1 MHSIELQRF
10 KITDECLEKLSVDQR
25 AMLAVLCL
33 TDSEVDALKKALTL
47 GPSAPVGDDDLDAA
61 FISQKTVFMRMIGM
75 KILEAFKT
83 LMLAGEHNK
92 TQDIELREFK
102 DKIVQNEYDQLTHLD
117 GFKFVR
123 RQRDK
128 LGFHYD
134 LDEFR
139 KLVALRGSGAE
150 HSVLV
155 AERYE
160 FQSFPFGE
168 ISVASGHGN
177 SAAAFCLSEARKS
190 VEENSEFVRQAM
202 RKFSVVFQAFF
213 ETFLRPH
220 LKSEQIEKTVPDML
234 VARRNRTPFP
244 LFVFPEATQ

>member
-1 MHSIELQRF
+1 MVDVLFQRYE
-10 KITDECLEKLSVDQR
+10 ISDECLGKLTVDQR
-25 AMLAVLCL
+25 AMFAVLCL
-33 TDSEVDALKKALTL
+33 TVSEVDAMKKALTL
-47 GPSAPVGDDDLDAA
+47 GPSAPVGDEDLDAA

-83 LMLAGEHNK
+83 LMLSKKENFSDDAGLNTFRRNHVLRAYNELK
-92 TQDIELREFK
+92 KIPGGSVVQQDR
-102 DKIVQNEYDQLTHLD
+102 N
-117 GFKFVR
+117 
-123 RQRDK
+123 K

-134 LDEFR
+134 LERFR
-139 KLVALRGSGAE
+139 ELVQRSRTNAE
-150 HSVLV
+150 HSILV
-155 AERYE
+155 AKEFE

-190 VEENSEFVRQAM
+190 VEENAEFVRQAM

-220 LKSEQIEKTVPDML
+220 LKSEQIEKSVPDML
-234 VARRNRTPFP
+234 VARRNRTAFP

>member
-1 MHSIELQRF
+1 MVDVLFQRYE
-10 KITDECLEKLSVDQR
+10 ITDECFGNLSVDQR
-25 AMLAVLCL
+25 AMFAVLCL
-33 TDSEVDALKKALTL
+33 TVSEVDAMKNALAL
-47 GPSAPVGDDDLDAA
+47 GPSASVGDEDLDTAL
-61 FISQKTVFMRMIGM
+61 ISRKTVFMRMIGM

-83 LMLAGEHNK
+83 LMLSTKKNSSDDTGLNAFRRNHVLPAYNELKK
-92 TQDIELREFK
+92 TPGSSVLQQDR
-102 DKIVQNEYDQLTHLD
+102 N
-117 GFKFVR
+117 
-123 RQRDK
+123 K

-134 LDEFR
+134 LERFR
-139 KLVALRGSGAE
+139 ELVKRSETNAE
-150 HSVLV
+150 HSILV
-155 AERYE
+155 AKEFN

-190 VEENSEFVRQAM
+190 VEENAEFIRQAM

-220 LKSEQIEKTVPDML
+220 LKSEQIEKTVPEML
-234 VARRNRTPFP
+234 VARRRRTPFP